1 MTFSGDDSAVA
12 LLGVAKRT
20 LAQIGLSL
28 DSKKTNIYRRG
39 RRQIVTGLVV
49 NDRVSV
55 PRRLRRR
62 MRAAVHA
69 VEQGRAPTW
78 HGQEEPLTSLR
89 GRVAYLRSVNR
100 EEGERLLSRLKSIGD
115 DSDD

>member
-1 MTFSGDDSAVA
+1 MTFSGDDNAVA

-20 LAQIGLSL
+20 LSQIGLVL
-28 DSKKTNIYRRG
+28 DAKKTNIYRRG

-69 VEQGRAPTW
+69 VEQGKAPTW
-78 HGQEEPLTSLR
+78 HGQEESISALR
-89 GRVAYLRSVNR
+89 GRIAYLRSVNG
-100 EEGERLLSRLKSIGD
+100 EEGERLLSRLKTIRD
-115 DSDD
+115 DGKD

>member
-1 MTFSGDDSAVA
+1 MA
-12 LLGVAKRT
+12 RRI
-20 LAQIGLSL
+20 LAQIGLSI
-28 DSKKTNIYRRG
+28 DPKKTNIFRRG

-69 VEQGRAPTW
+69 VEQGKSPKW
-78 HGQEEPLTSLR
+78 HDKDESPAALR
-89 GRVAYLRSVNR
+89 GRISFLRSINQ
-100 EEGERLLSRLKSIGD
+100 EEGERLLSRLRAVSGKKD
-115 DSDD
+115 A